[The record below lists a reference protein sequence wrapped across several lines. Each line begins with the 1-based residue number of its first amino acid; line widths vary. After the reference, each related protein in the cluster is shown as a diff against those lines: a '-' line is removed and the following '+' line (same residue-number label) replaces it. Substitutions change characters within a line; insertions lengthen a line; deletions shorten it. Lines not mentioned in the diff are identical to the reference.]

1 MNMKTKIA
9 LVLLFFG
16 PLTQAQNLPG
26 LWTVE
31 EVRVGEEIMTPV
43 AKWFRYDENGTY
55 SGGNGWL
62 QNEEGTWTFDQDKQ
76 LLAPKNNYG
85 VTDPFDPFKV
95 SEDMGKMIWKRE
107 EEGMQVMVTLSR
119 IQKLPKSPADWLVGM
134 WGLQAAEKEGTG
146 NLEVI
151 DPDRKVYY
159 FIRWDR
165 LVILRNAK
173 GERKTGYWHIHGHKP
188 ELTFLPHDDQ
198 LPAEAWRVEPGPN
211 ALIMTGISE
220 TNRGQVLEFGRLR
233 DFPK

>member
-9 LVLLFFG
+9 LALLFFG
-16 PLTQAQNLPG
+16 SLSQAQNLPG

-43 AKWFRYDENGTY
+43 AKWFRYEEDGTY

-62 QNEEGTWTFDQDKQ
+62 QNEEGTWTFDQYQQ

-85 VTDPFDPFKV
+85 LTDPFGPFKV
-95 SEDMGKMIWKRE
+95 SEDKGKMIWERE
-107 EEGMQVMVTLSR
+107 EEGMQVKVTLSR
-119 IQKLPKSPADWLVGM
+119 IQKQPKSPADWLVGM
-134 WGLQAAEKEGTG
+134 WGLQAAEKDGTH
-146 NLEVI
+146 NMEAI

-188 ELTFLPHDDQ
+188 EVTFLPHDNQ
-198 LPAEAWRVEPGPN
+198 LPAETWRVDPGAK
-211 ALIMTGISE
+211 ALMMTGISD
-220 TNRGQVLEFGRLR
+220 TNRGQVLSLGRLR
-233 DFPK
+233 DFPQ